1 MSDEARLNSSAAP
14 KSLQA
19 LVAFSRNAAPS
30 IEPRLR
36 ELINLRVSQINGC
49 AFCMDMHAAALARSG
64 VEQRVLNVVAG
75 WREAHRLFSARE
87 RAALA
92 WAEAVNAV
100 PHRSPSDEEFRAM
113 RDHFQDKEIVEITIA
128 VGAIR
133 AFNMVNASFHTP
145 VPETPYVA
153 AE

>member
-1 MSDEARLNSSAAP
+1 MSREPRLNATAAP

-19 LVAFSRNAAPS
+19 LLTFSRNAAPS

-49 AFCMDMHAAALARSG
+49 AFCMDMHAAALVRSG
-64 VEQRVLNVVAG
+64 VEQRILNVVAG
-75 WREAHRLFSARE
+75 WREAQRLFNDRE

-92 WAEAVNAV
+92 WAESVNAV
-100 PHRSPSDEEFRAM
+100 PHRTPSDEEFEAM
-113 RDHFQDKEIVEITIA
+113 RKHFSDQEIAEITVAI
-128 VGAIR
+128 GAIR
-133 AFNMVNASFHTP
+133 TFNMVNASFHTP